1 MNYQFPIIANI
12 EQAREAIKDRPE
24 FVEAHR
30 GDHIIF
36 NYNLSKDDSFDCHM
50 RRELR
55 GLVFCAQTGEVLSRR
70 FHKFFNLNEREETN
84 NLNIDWG
91 IPHVVLHKMDG
102 SMISP
107 IFLDGEI
114 RWGTKMGITDV
125 GLQCEK
131 FVKDKQNYCSFAYS
145 MNEVNLTPIFEYI
158 APSNRIVIEY
168 QEENLILL
176 AIRHNKT
183 GEYASYDNLVKTAKF
198 WNVPFVQKYSGP
210 LFKLK
215 EQTDIEGVV
224 VLFENGHM
232 LKIKTDWYIAIHKA
246 KENLLFEKN
255 VIKLILN
262 EQLDDILPNLPE
274 KDRDRLLKYQMCLV
288 SSIDTHV
295 KECKEFI
302 DHMKWMNYDRK
313 SIASI
318 VNESIPEFARS
329 IIFKC
334 LDDTTKLRDEWIKKI
349 LTKTSTQATVD
360 SMRSYIGATW
370 NVGSTNK
377 E

>member
-1 MNYQFPIIANI
+1 
-12 EQAREAIKDRPE
+12 
-24 FVEAHR
+24 
-30 GDHIIF
+30 
-36 NYNLSKDDSFDCHM
+36 
-50 RRELR
+50 
-55 GLVFCAQTGEVLSRR
+55 VFCAQTGEVLSRR

-131 FVKDKQNYCSFAYS
+131 FVKDKQNYCSFAYA

-168 QEENLILL
+168 QEENLVLL

-183 GEYASYDNLVKTAKF
+183 GEYVSYDKLVDAAKF
-198 WNVPFVQKYSGP
+198 WNVPVVQKYSGP
-210 LFKLK
+210 LFRLK

-274 KDRDRLLKYQMCLV
+274 KDRDRLLEYRTQLV

-302 DHMKWMNYDRK
+302 DYLDWLDNDRK

-360 SMRSYIGATW
+360 SIRSYIGATW